1 MAHPEG
7 LISLADRT
15 PEERSEI
22 ARKGQKASVETRNR
36 RKTLR
41 EELLALLEKG
51 NTQEKIS
58 VALIQQALDGN
69 VKAFETIRDSIGEK
83 CSEKVDVQSQNV
95 IIDFGNI
102 KGDE

>member
-7 LISLADRT
+7 LISLANRT
-15 PEERSEI
+15 KEERSEI
-22 ARKGQKASVETRNR
+22 ARKGGIASSEVRKK

-51 NTQEKIS
+51 DTQEKIS
-58 VALIQQALDGN
+58 LALLQQALDGN

-83 CSEKVDVQSQNV
+83 PVEKQEVKQVDTNWF
-95 IIDFGNI
+95 IE
-102 KGDE
+102 DEED